1 MSREN
6 AHDAQKE
13 KDTKVTVCVTVTVPE
28 RNVCIMLK
36 IRVVQ
41 KCSVWFGEGETIT
54 GDTFLIL

>member
-28 RNVCIMLK
+28 RNVCIMLE

-41 KCSVWFGEGETIT
+41 KCSV
-54 GDTFLIL
+54 